1 MKQNNKTLLSLQE
14 ILTAVDGKLIFSDGK
29 KSEDFFFDNVVTD
42 SRNVKENSLFVP
54 LVGEV
59 QDGHIYIHQA
69 INNGATVIFAATSWV
84 EKNLEEVAAWS
95 HLNVFLIQV
104 ENTLSAL
111 QDSAACYV
119 KKFPKL
125 IRIGIT
131 GSSGKTTTKEIA
143 ASIFSQY
150 GNVICNEGNF
160 NSETGLPLSVFR
172 IREEHEIGI
181 FEMGMNRVGEMSE
194 LANVLRPQ
202 YVIITNIGT
211 AHIGI
216 LGSRDNIAIEKK
228 SSCKFFNENCILCVN
243 ENDDYKDFLA
253 KGNPGKTIFYGENLS
268 FVKNVEDMGL
278 EGTRFTIDN
287 NQVNFKLYGK
297 YNFLDALAVVA
308 LAKEIGVSSD
318 KIAKGLESVKAL
330 FGRAQ
335 IVKNFLGKEN
345 CTLILDCYNANPDSM
360 GEAVK
365 FCGNLKIS
373 GNKYFLLGDMLELG
387 ESSKKDHEN
396 IGLLVL
402 DFVKKDLQEKNCEKI
417 EKSKI
422 KAIFVGKEMEYAGN
436 ILENEISL
444 NGLVESKKY
453 LKDEGA
459 SYKKIAEYLKQNIK
473 ENDLILVKGSRGMA
487 LEVIVKEVEK
497 LCQDIG
503 GVND

>member
-1 MKQNNKTLLSLQE
+1 MNQKIKTLLSLQE

-69 INNGATVIFAATSWV
+69 IKNGAAVIFAATSWV
-84 EKNLEEVAAWS
+84 ENNWEEVAAWS
-95 HLNVFLIQV
+95 HLNVFFIQV
-104 ENTLSAL
+104 ENTLKAL
-111 QDSAACYV
+111 QDAAACYV
-119 KKFPKL
+119 KKFPML
-125 IRIGIT
+125 IKIGIT

-172 IREEHEIGI
+172 IRDEHEIGI

-194 LANVLRPQ
+194 LASVLQPK

-228 SSCKFFNENCILCVN
+228 SSCKFFDKTCVLCVN
-243 ENDDYKDFLA
+243 KNDDYKDFLA
-253 KGNPGKTIFYGENLS
+253 KDNPGKTIFYGEDLP
-268 FVKNVEDMGL
+268 FIKNIEDMGL

-297 YNFLDALAVVA
+297 YNFLDALAVIA
-308 LAKEIGVSSD
+308 LAKEVGISSE
-318 KIAKGLESVKAL
+318 KIAKGLENVKAL

-335 IVKNFLGKEN
+335 IVKNFLGKKN
-345 CTLILDCYNANPDSM
+345 STLILDCYNANPDSM
-360 GEAVK
+360 SEAIK
-365 FCGNLKIS
+365 FCGNLKTN
-373 GNKYFLLGDMLELG
+373 GNKFFLLGDMLELG
-387 ESSKKDHEN
+387 DSSKKDHEN
-396 IGLLVL
+396 IGQLIL
-402 DFVKKDLQEKNCEKI
+402 DFVKKDLIENNCKSSEQ
-417 EKSKI
+417 SKI
-422 KAIFVGKEMEYAGN
+422 RAIFVGKEMEIAGKT
-436 ILENEISL
+436 LEESEIYL
-444 NGLVESKKY
+444 NGQVECKKY
-453 LKDEGA
+453 LKDEGK
-459 SYKKIAEYLKQNIK
+459 SYKEIGKYLKDQIK

-487 LEVIVKEVEK
+487 LELIVKEVEK
-497 LCQDIG
+497 LFQETG
-503 GVND
+503 GVE